1 MKVSCPN
8 CASHVEGVF
17 CSQCGALLPYQ
28 DIDYFTLFG
37 EERRSLLDEE
47 RLRQTYY
54 KLSPLLHPD
63 HFQTKTA
70 LEKANAL
77 QWSSLLNKAYS
88 TLKDTKQRIRYLVS
102 LETGA
107 DLAESGE
114 KVTVGVSPTIMQ
126 LFGEVRTI
134 CEEVDEFIKDASKS
148 GLRIVA
154 ASMAIG
160 GGLLQNREKL
170 ERIKHKVEETKK
182 ELTEQLQKLDAKWA
196 KSDGPGRKN
205 MLEKLTKLGDDFSY
219 LSKFDS
225 LIEERLFQLSM

>member
-1 MKVSCPN
+1 MKVSCPD
-8 CASHVEGVF
+8 CSSQEEGPF

-28 DIDYFTLFG
+28 DIDYFRFFG
-37 EERRSLLDEE
+37 EERRPLLDEE
-47 RLRQTYY
+47 RLKQTYY
-54 KLSPLLHPD
+54 KMSPLLHPD
-63 HFQTKTA
+63 HFQTKTS

-77 QWSSLLNKAYS
+77 QWSSLLNKAYF
-88 TLKDTKQRIRYLVS
+88 TLKDTKQRIRYLIS

-126 LFGEVRTI
+126 LFGDVRMI
-134 CEEVDEFIKDASKS
+134 CQEVDDFLGEASKS

-154 ASMAIG
+154 ASMAIDG
-160 GGLLQNREKL
+160 KLLLYRDKL
-170 ERIKHKVEETKK
+170 ERVKQRVDQARKQ
-182 ELTEQLQKLDAKWA
+182 LTEQLQKLDAEWMKN
-196 KSDGPGRKN
+196 DLVRKN
-205 MLEKLTKLGDDFSY
+205 MLEKVTKLGDDFSY

>member
-8 CASHVEGVF
+8 CSSLEEGAF
-17 CSQCGALLPYQ
+17 CSKCSALLPYQ
-28 DIDYFTLFG
+28 DIDYFTFFG
-37 EERRSLLDEE
+37 EERRPLLDEE

-63 HFQTKTA
+63 HFQTKTS

-77 QWSSLLNKAYS
+77 QWSSLLNKAYF
-88 TLKDTKQRIRYLVS
+88 TLKDTKQRVRYLIS

-114 KVTVGVSPTIMQ
+114 KVTAGVSSTIMQ

-134 CEEVDEFIKDASKS
+134 CQEVDDFIGEASKS

-154 ASMAIG
+154 ASMALDG
-160 GGLLQNREKL
+160 RLMQNRDNL
-170 ERIKHKVEETKK
+170 EQAKRKVDQARKQLNEE
-182 ELTEQLQKLDAKWA
+182 LQKLDGEWTKNDASA
-196 KSDGPGRKN
+196 RKN
-205 MLEKLTKLGDDFSY
+205 MLEKLTRLGDDFSY

-225 LIEERLFQLSM
+225 LIEERLFQLST